1 MKKRFSCCASAAFGL
16 EGLVADELRS
26 LGMENV
32 AAENGGVLFSADLK
46 GIFLCNLS
54 LRFCDRVFIMLAED
68 ECRSFESL
76 FQLVSSVPWEDYT
89 SGEEAFNVS
98 AKCARSQLMS
108 PRDCQSITK
117 KAILERLKSRT
128 NRRVF
133 PESGPAFPVLV
144 SVHSD
149 RVRILLNTSGEALS
163 RRGYRTWNGSAPLR
177 ETLAAAL
184 VRLSPW
190 NPGMA
195 LYDPC
200 CGTGTILIEAAW
212 MAANRLPGLTRSFAM
227 EQFSFCASLE
237 MKEIRNEAASKVS
250 FARYI
255 PVGGSDIDPDAIDLA
270 SRHVRQA
277 DVADYIHLSVR
288 PLQDLRKDDMIP
300 TDETAPES
308 AGVVICNPPYG
319 ERLEDQK
326 SCRALYRDL
335 RLLKDRLPG
344 WHFCVITSDPGFEKA
359 FGLRAN
365 KKRRL
370 YNGRLECVY
379 YIYFGSRPVSA

>member
-1 MKKRFSCCASAAFGL
+1 M

-32 AAENGGVLFSADLK
+32 SPENGSVLFTADLK
-46 GIFLCNLS
+46 GIFRCNLS
-54 LRFCDRVFIMLAED
+54 LRFCDRVFIVMAD
-68 ECRSFESL
+68 QVCTSFDAL
-76 FQLVSSVPWEDYT
+76 FRLVSDIPWEEYT
-89 SGEEAFNVS
+89 AGTEAFNIS
-98 AKCARSQLMS
+98 AKCARSRLMS

-128 NRRVF
+128 NRHVF
-133 PESGPAFPVLV
+133 PENGPAFPVLV
-144 SVHSD
+144 SIHSD

-163 RRGYRTWNGSAPLR
+163 RRGYRTWNGAAPLR

-190 NPGMA
+190 KPDMP

-212 MAANRLPGLTRSFAM
+212 IAGGRLPGMTRSFAM
-227 EQFSFCASLE
+227 ERFAFSASLN
-237 MKEIRNEAASKVS
+237 MKQLREEAAAAVS
-250 FARYI
+250 YPNNLYI
-255 PVGGSDIDPDAIDLA
+255 SGSDIDPEAVELA
-270 SRHVRQA
+270 SRHIRQA
-277 DVADYIHLSVR
+277 GVTDQVRLSIR
-288 PLQDLRKDDMIP
+288 PLQELQPENLIP
-300 TDETAPES
+300 ENIDPAS
-308 AGVVICNPPYG
+308 RGIIICNPPYG

-326 SCRALYRDL
+326 TCRALYKDL

-344 WHFCVITSDPGFEKA
+344 WHFCVITSDPAFEKT
-359 FGLRAN
+359 FGLRAG

-379 YIYFGSRPVSA
+379 YIYFAARPVSA